1 MNNNIE
7 YYNQHAE
14 EVCKLYDDLTFEQVH
29 REWLHFIP
37 KEGAVLDIG
46 AGSGRDARYF
56 ASKGLTTY
64 AVEPASDLLEKA
76 KSYSSSNKIQWFR
89 DQLPTISSIFKL
101 ERQFDLILLSA
112 VWMHL
117 SQNEREASIANAKKL
132 LKDAGIIVLT
142 LRYGNFSDD
151 RSSFEVSVE
160 EIKTLAYANRLDV
173 VYLSELEN
181 DQLGRN
187 DVVWQTVV
195 LRK

>member
-29 REWLHFIP
+29 REWLQFLP
-37 KEGAVLDIG
+37 QEGAVLDIG

-76 KSYSSSNKIQWFR
+76 KNHSSSKKIQWFQ
-89 DQLPTISSIFKL
+89 DQLPTISSIFEL
-101 ERQFDLILLSA
+101 ERQFNLILLSA

-117 SQNEREASIANAKKL
+117 SQSEREESIANTKKL
-132 LKDAGIIVLT
+132 LKDSGIIVLT
-142 LRYGNFSDD
+142 LRYGNFSDG
-151 RSSFEVSVE
+151 RTSYKVSE
-160 EIKTLAYANRLDV
+160 EDIKALAYVNRLDV
-173 VYLSELEN
+173 AYLSELEN
-181 DQLGRN
+181 DQLGRS
-187 DVVWQTVV
+187 DVAWQTVV